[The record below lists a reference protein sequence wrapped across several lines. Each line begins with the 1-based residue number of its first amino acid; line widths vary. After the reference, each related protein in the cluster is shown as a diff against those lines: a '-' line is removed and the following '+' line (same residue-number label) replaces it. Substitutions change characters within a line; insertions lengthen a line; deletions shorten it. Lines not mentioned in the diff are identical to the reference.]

1 MNVLKIMM
9 IVSSL
14 FIVNISA
21 DAQLGNLLKKATKA
35 VETAKTTKEKID
47 ASKFVKQEDGVSLL
61 QNPMPRYADIQLV
74 GAYGTATSANFGDVQ
89 LVFKVNALQPRTS
102 IKLGGNRY
110 DVSAVA
116 FDEDGNQYKF
126 RDDNHKEYNVEEGMY
141 VKVPMKDVIKD
152 VPQSVQVL
160 QSVRMRCSGKEADN
174 ADGMLVLKNV
184 PIQWGVEPK

>member
-1 MNVLKIMM
+1 M
-9 IVSSL
+9 
-14 FIVNISA
+14 
-21 DAQLGNLLKKATKA
+21 
-35 VETAKTTKEKID
+35 
-47 ASKFVKQEDGVSLL
+47 
-61 QNPMPRYADIQLV
+61 
-74 GAYGTATSANFGDVQ
+74 
-89 LVFKVNALQPRTS
+89 NALQPRTS